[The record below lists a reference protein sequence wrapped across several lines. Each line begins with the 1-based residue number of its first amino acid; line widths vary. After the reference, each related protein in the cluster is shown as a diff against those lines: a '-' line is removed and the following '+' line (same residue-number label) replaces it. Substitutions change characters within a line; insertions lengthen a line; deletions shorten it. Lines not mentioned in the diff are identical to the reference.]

1 MNSTE
6 EFVSFIEDDKAIPF
20 SSKSGIAGENLPPH
34 WRILIVDDDQDVHN
48 ATLFGLAQSL
58 ILNRRLSFLHAYSAA
73 EAECILRSETD
84 IAVILLDVVMEN
96 EHAGLSLVHS
106 IRVDLG
112 NTSSRIILR
121 TGQPGY
127 APEISAI
134 REYDIN
140 DYKTKSELSHTRLY
154 TSLTA
159 AIRAYDQI
167 CRLES
172 SRRGLELIVRAS
184 SQLMGEQ
191 GLKNFA
197 SGVIIQLAGLIGVTC
212 DGLVCVREKTTG
224 TPGEEECLVIGAAGR
239 FTPFIQ
245 RQVSE
250 ISDSRVSKGLLECLQ
265 QRETI
270 FGDGFISLYLQTGD
284 ETPFAAFIDASEM
297 PQQPDRDLLGIF
309 CNNVSLCAQNIKLIK
324 HLHDFAFM
332 DQLVGLPNRTSF
344 IEAIDDCLNEGG
356 RDTHSIALIDID
368 QFAEINNAFG
378 HAHGDAMLIATAH
391 RMVEYFGDQILVA
404 RLSGDSFG
412 LLGKNEDILP
422 ERVRP
427 AFEHSLQI
435 EGVDHGINVSI
446 GYVLLK
452 DSSPNGNA
460 ALKDA
465 AIARKLAKRRGINM
479 DSSFSPHL
487 GTEARERTR
496 LLHQLKGAF
505 DDEHLFPMFQPQ
517 VDLQTG
523 FTIGFEALMRWR
535 GDDGLMIS
543 PDRFIPLA
551 ENSGMIVALGNWILR
566 SSLITLRKLNDAGY
580 RHLRMAVNVSVVQ
593 FRDPNFVKS
602 VKMALIESGVEPHCL
617 ELEITESV
625 AMTEAQSV
633 REILVRLRD
642 LGVAIAIDDFG
653 TGYSSLSYLEKLP
666 ANRLKIDRSF
676 VASIEENNDGG
687 RIAALIIQ
695 LAKQLG
701 MQTIAEGIEEHWQRD
716 ALIELGCEEGQGF
729 YFGRPMPGCELIPWL
744 NMAIQNGSI
753 TGDSL

>member
-1 MNSTE
+1 MNSTD
-6 EFVSFIEDDKAIPF
+6 EFVSFIEDDEAIPF
-20 SSKSGIAGENLPPH
+20 TNESCIAGEIMEAP
-34 WRILIVDDDQDVHN
+34 WRILIVDDDQDVHS
-48 ATLFGLAQSL
+48 ATLFGLYRSL
-58 ILNRRLSFLHAYSAA
+58 ILNRPLSFLHAYSAA
-73 EAECILRSETD
+73 EAEQILRSETE

-96 EHAGLSLVHS
+96 DHAGLSLVHA

-159 AIRAYDQI
+159 AIRAFDQI

-172 SRRGLELIVRAS
+172 SRRGLDLIVRAS

-197 SGVIIQLAGLIGVTC
+197 SGVIIQLAGLIGVVC
-212 DGLVCVREKTTG
+212 DGLVCVREKAPSTLAG
-224 TPGEEECLVIGAAGR
+224 EECLVIGAAGR

-245 RQVSE
+245 RQLSE
-250 ISDSRVSKGLLECLQ
+250 IPDTRVSKGLLECLQ
-265 QRETI
+265 KRETI
-270 FGDGFISLYLQTGD
+270 FGEGFIALYLPTRD
-284 ETPFAAFIDASEM
+284 ETPFAAFIDATQM
-297 PQQPDRDLLGIF
+297 PQQPDRDLLGVF
-309 CNNVSLCAQNIKLIK
+309 CNNVSLCAENIKLIE

-344 IEAIDDCLNEGG
+344 IEAIDDCLDEGG
-356 RDTHSIALIDID
+356 RETHCIALVDID
-368 QFAEINNAFG
+368 QFAEMNNAFG
-378 HAHGDAMLIATAH
+378 HAHGDAMLLATAH
-391 RMVEYFGDQILVA
+391 RMVEYFGENILVA

-427 AFEHSLQI
+427 AFDHPLEI
-435 EGVDHGINVSI
+435 EGVEHGINVSI
-446 GYVLLK
+446 GYVQLR

-465 AIARKLAKRRGINM
+465 SIARKMAKQQGINM
-479 DSSFSPHL
+479 DSCFSPHV

-523 FTIGFEALMRWR
+523 RPIGFEALMRWR

-593 FRDPNFVKS
+593 FRDPNFIKS
-602 VKMALIESGVEPHCL
+602 VELALSATGVEPHCL

-625 AMTEAQSV
+625 AMTEAKSV

-666 ANRLKIDRSF
+666 ADRLKIDRSF
-676 VASIEENNDGG
+676 VASIEENKDGG

-695 LAKQLG
+695 LARQLG
-701 MQTIAEGIEEHWQRD
+701 MQTIAEGIEENWQRD

-729 YFGRPMPGCELIPWL
+729 YFGRPMPGNELIPWL
-744 NMAIQNGSI
+744 NIALQSNSI
-753 TGDSL
+753 TGDSI